1 VDAAPEEVSA
11 ARAIAPGAA
20 VAIAIGALF
29 SFTPVWDTDVGW
41 HVAVGRLI
49 LAGHFPRTNAL
60 SWTAPNEPWYPTS
73 WLFDVLSAIGA
84 DALPGTLGLQLFTFV
99 FFAAF
104 VVLLARVCAREE
116 PRYGALIVAAVAAL
130 LVLRIVPRPHVT
142 AWAALA
148 AALLLAPVST
158 RARAACVGLVALAG
172 NLHSGAAFAGA
183 VLALHCMEA
192 FWRSRRR
199 VELLLAGASIFAL
212 LLNPG
217 AAFNLRYLYLHLHVQ
232 EVVRLLEFERPT
244 LTSQP
249 VFWVVLPI
257 AVGLAGWRA
266 RERPALFAATLLFG
280 ALALRA
286 VRMTYEF
293 EIVAA
298 PTLAWGLGELRRR
311 QGARLAVLV
320 ASLFVIVS
328 LVSRR
333 ADRWP
338 FTMRIAPTWN
348 ESLVPVRVA
357 KFVREQTL
365 SGPHF
370 NSFSDGGYLEYAL
383 PDLPAFLD
391 ARVQAYPAELLRDLQ
406 DSERTRAGFDRF
418 LRTHGVEWAITTR
431 IRERLGGF
439 RLLEQPGWALVY
451 WDEIDEVWLRRDVPR
466 LEPLVRELE
475 YRYFKP
481 YGSIVGGVAHVAQ
494 EDLARLWHELDRYE
508 RTSPSDPFALIVR
521 CGAARRMALEGAD
534 VVCQAASVRAPT
546 PETRTLA
553 AKAAA
558 LRP

>member
-1 VDAAPEEVSA
+1 VDPAPGEVSS
-11 ARAIAPGAA
+11 ARAVAPGAA

-29 SFTPVWDTDVGW
+29 SFAPIWDTDVGW

-49 LAGHFPRTNAL
+49 LAGRFPRTNAL

-84 DALPGTLGLQLFTFV
+84 DALPGTLGLQLLTFA

-104 VVLLARVCAREE
+104 AVLLARACAREE
-116 PRYGALIVAAVAAL
+116 SRYGALIVAGVAAL

-148 AALLLAPVST
+148 AALLWGPLST
-158 RARAACVGLVALAG
+158 RARAGCVGVIAVAG
-172 NLHSGAAFAGA
+172 NLHSGAAFGGA
-183 VLALHCMEA
+183 VLALHCLEA

-199 VELLLAGASIFAL
+199 IELLLAGGSLVAL

-244 LTSQP
+244 LASQP
-249 VFWVVLPI
+249 VFWVILPLTV
-257 AVGLAGWRA
+257 ALAAFRA
-266 RERPALFAATLLFG
+266 RERPALLAATVLFG
-280 ALALRA
+280 ALAIRA

-298 PTLAWGLGELRRR
+298 PTLAWGLGVLQRRHS
-311 QGARLAVLV
+311 ARFAALV
-320 ASLFVIVS
+320 ASLFFVVC
-328 LVSRR
+328 LASRR

-338 FTMRIAPTWN
+338 LTMRLSPQWN

-357 KFVREQTL
+357 KFVQEEKL

-370 NSFSDGGYLEYAL
+370 NSFSDGGYLEYAV
-383 PDLPAFLD
+383 PELPAFLD
-391 ARVQAYPAELLRDLQ
+391 ARVQAYPAELLRELQ
-406 DSERTRAGFDRF
+406 EAERTRAGFDRF
-418 LRTHGVEWAITTR
+418 LRAHGVEWAITTR

-439 RLLEQPGWALVY
+439 RLLDQPGWALVY
-451 WDEIDEVWLRRDVPR
+451 WDEIDEVWVRRDVPR
-466 LEPLVRELE
+466 LEPLVDELE
-475 YRYFKP
+475 YRYFRP
-481 YGSIVGGVAHVAQ
+481 YGSIVAGIAHVPQ
-494 EDLARLWHELDRYE
+494 EDLPRLWRELDRYE
-508 RTSPSDPFALIVR
+508 RTSPNDPFALIVR
-521 CGAARRMALEGAD
+521 CGAARRLALEGAE
-534 VVCQAASVRAPT
+534 VVCAAASVRAPT
-546 PETRTLA
+546 ADTRALA